1 MKSRHSQNIQL
12 GTFVAAGSLLLIITL
27 YVMGSR
33 RNLFGSVFRVTA
45 HFNNVSGL
53 MVGNN
58 VQFAGINIGTV
69 ERLSISS
76 DTSIAVIM
84 TINKD
89 ARLYIKKTAV
99 ASIGTDGLMGNTIV
113 NISPVAGK
121 APLVD
126 YGDVLTTSQPVAVSD
141 LMNTLGESSEN
152 LADITEEMKGLSR
165 KLNQSPMLN
174 KLLSDESLITHIDQT
189 ALSVR
194 NAGAAVQTAA
204 TGLRTLVSDLEK
216 GRGNAGYLLRDTS
229 MKQQFT
235 TALTH
240 ISQTG
245 QQADSLVTSLN
256 KLAQQIRQGQG
267 AAGTLLADT
276 AFQHKLVKTMTSVQ
290 QGTARF
296 DENMEALK
304 HNFLFRGYFKKQQK
318 KQQTPTP
325 VVSKL

>member
-1 MKSRHSQNIQL
+1 MKSRYSQNIQL
-12 GTFVAAGSLLLIITL
+12 GTFVTVGSLLLIITL
-27 YVMGSR
+27 YLMGSR
-33 RNLFGSVFRVTA
+33 RNLFSSVFRVTA
-45 HFNNVSGL
+45 HFKNVSGL

-69 ERLSISS
+69 EKLAISS
-76 DTSIAVIM
+76 DTSIAVVM

-89 ARLYIKKTAV
+89 ARPYIKKTAV

-121 APLVD
+121 APLID
-126 YGDVLTTSQPVAVSD
+126 NGDVLATSQPLGVSE
-141 LMNTLGESSEN
+141 LMNTLGKSSAN
-152 LADITEEMKGLSR
+152 LTDITAELKSLSR
-165 KLNQSPMLN
+165 KLNQSPMLD

-194 NAGAAVQTAA
+194 NAGAEVHSAA
-204 TGLRTLVSDLEK
+204 TGLRTIVTDLEK
-216 GRGNAGYLLRDTS
+216 GKGNAGYLLRDTS
-229 MKQQFT
+229 MKQQLT
-235 TALTH
+235 TALNH

-245 QQADSLVTSLN
+245 RQADSLVTNLN
-256 KLAQQIRQGQG
+256 QLAQQIRQGQG

-276 AFQHKLVKTMTSVQ
+276 AFQHNMIKTMTNVQ
-290 QGTARF
+290 KGTAKF
-296 DENMEALK
+296 DESMEALK

-318 KQQTPTP
+318 KAQKPSP